1 VTSQL
6 PDLLRRHRRELRLSL
21 KDVARRLGV
30 HFTTVSSWERGRS
43 EPGFQVLQ
51 ELADLYGVPLVDLL
65 GSGRQSPPERPFRAL
80 SPAAG
85 ELILKT
91 LEELRLAAS
100 LEAELAREGA
110 PDELARRTG
119 IPTGRL
125 GALGSG
131 QAAFRPA
138 EVAAVVREI
147 GSAGQASL
155 PEEGAPG
162 EPAPDQGP
170 GDLHHRLGR
179 FLDRLRRYVEGEG
192 GRAHQKETKGSS
204 SS

>member
-1 VTSQL
+1 MTTEL
-6 PDLLRRHRRELRLSL
+6 PDLLRRHRREVRLSL

-43 EPGFQVLQ
+43 EPGFQVLR

-65 GSGRQSPPERPFRAL
+65 GTGRESPPERPFQAL
-80 SPAAG
+80 SPGAG

-91 LEELRLAAS
+91 LEEFRLAAS

-110 PDELARRTG
+110 PDEMARRTG
-119 IPTGRL
+119 ISTGRL
-125 GALGSG
+125 AALGRG

-162 EPAPDQGP
+162 EPAPDQEPAG
-170 GDLHHRLGR
+170 LHDRLGR
-179 FLDRLRRYVEGEG
+179 FLDLLRRYVEGES
-192 GRAHQKETKGSS
+192 GRAHQKETKGSNS
-204 SS
+204 S